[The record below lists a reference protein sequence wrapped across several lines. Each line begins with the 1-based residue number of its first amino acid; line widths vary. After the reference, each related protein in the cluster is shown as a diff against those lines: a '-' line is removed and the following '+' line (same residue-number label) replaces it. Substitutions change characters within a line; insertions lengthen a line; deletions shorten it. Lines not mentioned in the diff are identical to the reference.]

1 MLVEVEEAAW
11 TKGLTLLYDQ
21 IYKLPELNLSYYKTG
36 LAGTCVALYKD
47 DKSDAGEITE
57 ISIQKTIV
65 PFKGGLF
72 GHSGDKETF
81 KVKQLDEKSAQGKK
95 YRVFKIIWQV

>member
-36 LAGTCVALYKD
+36 LAGTCVALYRD

-72 GHSGDKETF
+72 GHSGDNETF

-95 YRVFKIIWQV
+95 YRVFKII